1 MDVIK
6 VVVIGDPQT
15 GKSNLVKAFMDLQ
28 VDESFP
34 QQK

>member
-6 VVVIGDPQT
+6 VVVVGDPLT

-28 VDESFP
+28 VDDTFP